1 MGGAYRGRMTDHL
14 AVAVLGTG
22 IMGSAMAR
30 TLSRA
35 GLDVR
40 VWNRTP
46 ARAEPLAADGARV
59 ASSAA
64 EAVTGADV
72 VLTAVYDGAAV
83 RDAFTAAAPGLGAGT
98 LWLQATTV
106 GVADVPA
113 LAALAAAHGV
123 VFYDAPVLGTK
134 GPAEA
139 GQLAV
144 LAAGPEEHRD
154 RLRPVLDAIGRR
166 TLWLGDD
173 GASAAATRLKLV
185 VNGWTLTL
193 TGAAAEA
200 VALAQGLGADPRAFL
215 DLVSGGQMDT
225 PYLHA
230 KAGMIIDGDYTTSF
244 SVDTG
249 AKDARL
255 IIEAAEAEGVHLDI
269 VAAVAERFRRARELG
284 HGDKDMAASY
294 FASFD
299 E

>member
-1 MGGAYRGRMTDHL
+1 MTDHL

-30 TLSRA
+30 TLCRA
-35 GLDVR
+35 GHDVR

-46 ARAEPLAADGARV
+46 AKAEALAADGARV
-59 ASSAA
+59 AATAA

-72 VLTAVYDGAAV
+72 VLTVVYDAAAV

-98 LWLQATTV
+98 LWLQSTTV
-106 GVADVPA
+106 GLADVPG
-113 LAALAAAHGV
+113 LAALAAEYGV
-123 VFYDAPVLGTK
+123 VFYDAPVVGTK
-134 GPAEA
+134 APAEN

-154 RLRPVLDAIGRR
+154 RLRSVLDVIGRR
-166 TLWLGDD
+166 TLWLGEN

-185 VNGWTLTL
+185 ANGWTLTL
-193 TGAAAEA
+193 TNGAAEA
-200 VALAQGLGADPRAFL
+200 LALAKGIGADPRAFL
-215 DLVSGGQMDT
+215 DLTSGGPMDV

-230 KAGMIIDGDYTTSF
+230 KAEMILDGDYTPSF
-244 SVDTG
+244 SVNTG

-255 IIEAAEAEGVHLDI
+255 IVEAAEAEGVHLD
-269 VAAVAERFRRARELG
+269 VMAACAERFRRAKELG
-284 HGDKDMAASY
+284 HGEEDMAASY

>member
-1 MGGAYRGRMTDHL
+1 MSEHL

-30 TLSRA
+30 SLCRA
-35 GLDVR
+35 GHDVR

-46 ARAEPLAADGARV
+46 AKAEALAADGARV
-59 ASSAA
+59 AATAA

-72 VLTAVYDGAAV
+72 VLTVVYDGAAV

-98 LWLQATTV
+98 LWLQSTTV

-113 LAALAAAHGV
+113 LAALAADHGV
-123 VFYDAPVLGTK
+123 VFFDAPVLGTK

-154 RLRPVLDAIGRR
+154 RLDSVLDAIGRR
-166 TLWLGDD
+166 TLWLGED

-185 VNGWTLTL
+185 ANGWTLTL
-193 TGAAAEA
+193 INGAAEA
-200 VALAQGLGADPRAFL
+200 LALAKGLGADPRAFL
-215 DLVSGGQMDT
+215 DLVSGGPVDAA
-225 PYLHA
+225 YLHI
-230 KAGMIIDGDYTTSF
+230 KAEMILDGDYTTSF
-244 SVDTG
+244 SVNTG

-255 IIEAAEAEGVHLDI
+255 IIEAAEAEGVHLDV
-269 VAAVAERFRRARELG
+269 VAAIAERFRRAKELG
-284 HGDKDMAASY
+284 HGDKDLAASY